1 MQVLKTLGFCFVVAA
16 GCAVVYSAQ
25 STNPTIPVDYLVRS
39 IDATDKS
46 LESQAKVVTLG
57 DWEYTARGRPVVC
70 QFR

>member
-39 IDATDKS
+39 IDVTGAA
-46 LESQAKVVTLG
+46 LESHTEVVTLS
-57 DWEYTARGRPVVC
+57 DWEYTVRGRAVSC